1 MTDQYNDYSADQGE
15 MELSLEDILFMLKR
29 RFWCGFFT
37 VVIVVIITAGYL
49 YFAVPQYTSSVTIKV
64 NPSSQSSSVSSIF
77 SEGFGGLSGGSDIS
91 TEIELIKSKTN
102 LEEVVKRLNLIDILI
117 EKDSESRKKL
127 TDEQLLQVA
136 VNKLSGGDYIS
147 VSPVKNTQI
156 VEISVEIF
164 SPELAKNIAS
174 TLAEVYNNQLQEYAK
189 RELKVR
195 REFLEK
201 QLPVAEKDLNEAI
214 LAIRQ
219 YKEKTGIFNLST
231 QAEYLLNMFSKY
243 DTQIDQYAMSVKTT
257 QNSIETLKE
266 KLEETDAEMITSET
280 ISINPLV
287 QQLRSKLTNAKI
299 DLASFEEMYPS
310 TDPRIIQQKRVI
322 QETEKELSEEVTQ
335 IVSSQQRSDN
345 PLYSQLLA
353 DITKNEIDLLLSQAN
368 LEAVKEARAIY
379 EQRLWEL
386 PKIEQDLVQLERE
399 KALNEELFTLLS
411 KKMEEAKI
419 AEASVVGNSYIV
431 DQAQIPLGASSPNK
445 KLTLA
450 IGGVLGL
457 FLGILVIFI
466 VEYADKTIRTEE
478 EIERLVH
485 NKIPIVGRIPKFKTT
500 EGKEM
505 ITHFD
510 PTSPES
516 EAIKMAAN
524 NILYMKPE
532 KTQIIAVTS
541 AGPAEGKTTFV
552 GNMANIL
559 SQNGEKVLVLDMDMR
574 RPRIEKFFNLPTNKK
589 GIVNYYTQQ
598 TPLEELIVN
607 VHDTVD
613 VLPVGPIPPNPTA
626 LLASKKTIEVFTKL
640 REKYD
645 RVIIDTPP
653 IMAAADVNIFAGKID
668 GVVMITMLNQTI
680 RPAFKIAMGNLSNSK
695 ATMLGF
701 VVNGIS
707 NKHSNYYYYYNKEGK
722 KKRKKVN
729 EQ

>member
-1 MTDQYNDYSADQGE
+1 MTDQYNDYSQEQGE

-29 RFWCGFFT
+29 RFWWGFFT
-37 VVIVVIITAGYL
+37 VVIVVFITAGYL

-64 NPSSQSSSVSSIF
+64 NPSSQSSSVSNIF
-77 SEGFGGLSGGSDIS
+77 SDGLGSLSGGSDIS

-102 LEEVVKRLNLIDILI
+102 LEQVVKRLNLIDILI
-117 EKDSESRKKL
+117 EKDSEARNKL

-136 VNKLSGGDYIS
+136 VNKLLGGDYIS
-147 VSPVKNTQI
+147 VSPVKSTQI

-164 SPELAKNIAS
+164 SPELAKNIAA

-201 QLPVAEKDLNEAI
+201 QLPKAEQDLNESI

-243 DTQIDQYAMSVKTT
+243 DTQIDQYEMSVKTT
-257 QNSIETLKE
+257 QNSIEALKE
-266 KLEETDAEMITSET
+266 KLKETDAEMITSET

-299 DLASFEEMYPS
+299 DLASLEEMYPS
-310 TDPRIIQQKRVI
+310 TDPRIIQKKRII

-345 PLYSQLLA
+345 PLYSQILA

-368 LEAVKEARAIY
+368 LEAVKEARTIY
-379 EQRLWEL
+379 EKRLWEL
-386 PKIEQDLVQLERE
+386 PKIEQELVQLERE
-399 KALNEELFTLLS
+399 KALNEELFTLLA
-411 KKMEEAKI
+411 KRMEEAKI

-457 FLGILVIFI
+457 FLGILIIFI
-466 VEYADKTIRTEE
+466 VEYADKTIRSEE

-485 NKIPIVGRIPKFKTT
+485 NKIPIVGRIPKFKSTV
-500 EGKEM
+500 GKEM

-559 SQNGEKVLVLDMDMR
+559 SQNGEKVLVLDLDMR
-574 RPRIEKFFNLPTNKK
+574 RPRIEKFFNLPTNKR

-598 TPLEELIVN
+598 ESLEELILN

-626 LLASKKTIEVFTKL
+626 LLASKKTPEMFHTL

-668 GVVMITMLNQTI
+668 GIVMVTMLNQTI
-680 RPAFKIAMGNLSNSK
+680 RPAFKIAMSNLSNSK

-707 NKHSNYYYYYNKEGK
+707 TKHSNYYYYYNKEGQK
-722 KKRKKVN
+722 RRKKVSK
-729 EQ
+729 Q

>member
-1 MTDQYNDYSADQGE
+1 MAEHYNDYSADQGE

-29 RFWCGFFT
+29 RFWWGFFT
-37 VVIVVIITAGYL
+37 VVIVLILTAGYL
-49 YFAVPQYTSSVTIKV
+49 YFAIPQYTASVTIKV
-64 NPSSQSSSVSSIF
+64 NPSSQSSSVSSLF
-77 SEGFGGLSGGSDIS
+77 SEGLGGISGGSDIS

-102 LEEVVKRLNLIDILI
+102 LEEVVLRLNLVDVLID
-117 EKDSESRKKL
+117 KDSELRQKL
-127 TDEQLLQVA
+127 TQEQLSQVA
-136 VNKLSGGDYIS
+136 VNTLLNGDYIS

-174 TLAEVYNNQLQEYAK
+174 TLADVYNQQLQEYAK

-195 REFLEK
+195 REFLEQ
-201 QLPVAEKDLNEAI
+201 QLPMAENDLTESI

-231 QAEYLLNMFSKY
+231 QAEYLLGMFSKY
-243 DTQIDQYAMSVKTT
+243 DAQIDQYAMSVKTT
-257 QNSIETLKE
+257 ENSIKTLKE
-266 KLEETDAEMITSET
+266 KIKETDAELITSET

-287 QQLRSKLTNAKI
+287 QELRSKLTNAKI
-299 DLASFEEMYPS
+299 DLASLEEMYPS
-310 TDPRIIQQKRVI
+310 TDPRIIQKKKVI

-335 IVSSQQRSDN
+335 IVSSRQKTDN
-345 PLYSQLLA
+345 PLYSELLA
-353 DITKNEIDLLLSQAN
+353 DITKNEIALLLAQAN
-368 LEAVKEARAIY
+368 LEAVKEARTTY
-379 EQRLWEL
+379 EKRLWEL
-386 PKIEQDLVQLERE
+386 PKIEQELVQLERE
-399 KALNEELFTLLS
+399 KALNEELFILLA

-450 IGGVLGL
+450 IGAVLGL
-457 FLGILVIFI
+457 FLGILVVFI
-466 VEYADKTIRTEE
+466 VEYADKTIRSEE

-485 NKIPIVGRIPKFKTT
+485 HKIPIAGRIPKFKAT

-516 EAIKMAAN
+516 ESIKMAAN
-524 NILYMKPE
+524 NILYMKAE

-541 AGPAEGKTTFV
+541 AGPSEGKTTFV

-574 RPRIEKFFNLPTNKK
+574 KPRIEKFFNIPTNKK
-589 GIVNYYTQQ
+589 GIVNHYTQQ
-598 TPLEELIVN
+598 TALEELIIN
-607 VHDTVD
+607 VHDNVN

-626 LLASKKTIEVFTKL
+626 LLASKKTVEILDHL
-640 REKYD
+640 RNHYD
-645 RVIIDTPP
+645 RILIDTPP
-653 IMAAADVNIFAGKID
+653 IMAAADVNLFAAKID
-668 GVVMITMLNQTI
+668 GVVMITRLNQTL
-680 RPAFKIAMGNLSNSK
+680 RPAFKIAVSNLINSK
-695 ATMLGF
+695 ATLLGF

-707 NKHSNYYYYYNKEGK
+707 NKNSNFYYYYNKEGK
-722 KKRKKVN
+722 RKKR
-729 EQ
+729 